1 MNKRWNGSIEVELFR
16 IWRKEI
22 EEAASLV
29 EVAEANG
36 RKTEAEKS
44 WESDRKVIAQLREAS
59 QITQLLSEDIRWIQ
73 IAAPMLLNFQV
84 IVNMR
89 MICSHYE

>member
-1 MNKRWNGSIEVELFR
+1 MNKHWNGSSEVELFR
-16 IWRKEI
+16 IWGKEI
-22 EEAASLV
+22 EEAAALV

-36 RKTEAEKS
+36 RKTGAEKI
-44 WESDRKVIAQLREAS
+44 WESDHKVIAQLREAS
-59 QITQLLSEDIRWIQ
+59 QITQLLSEAIRWIQ
-73 IAAPMLLNFQV
+73 IAAPMVLTFQV